1 MLEWHLHWGNKLQG
15 GEQAT
20 YFKFWAGG
28 QDTDLMLSACH
39 KTTKNALKYKND
51 TALLLSLA

>member
-1 MLEWHLHWGNKLQG
+1 LEQILG

-20 YFKFWAGG
+20 YFDFGGGG